1 MMFRGCLVAQN
12 GGFFDTETYACL
24 GNVISEGKT
33 LMDTGVQNVN
43 FGITYS
49 GQIITGL
56 VM

>member
-1 MMFRGCLVAQN
+1 MAQN